1 MLLYILYIIS
11 SIYGCFHAQEALG
24 LQNSASYDSYI
35 TPYCNVEEHL
45 SSYGPRVMVII
56 TETLECWDKET
67 RQKLGKCHLADF
79 ENSEYV
85 DKNLTEFWLQEY
97 IKHMETLH
105 QDINDKTVF

>member
-1 MLLYILYIIS
+1 M
-11 SIYGCFHAQEALG
+11 QEALG

-35 TPYCNVEEHL
+35 TSYCNVEEHL
-45 SSYGPRVMVII
+45 SSYGLRVMVII
-56 TETLECWDKET
+56 TETLEYWDKET

-97 IKHMETLH
+97 IKYMETLRQH
-105 QDINDKTVF
+105 INDKTVF